1 MVYNMLNP
9 VELEKFEERT
19 KTMIAKAKKLQGD
32 YYNEKFFVVDLKE
45 RQQSRTIQQNAYLWV
60 TITYVAIE
68 EGYTKDYIEQ
78 EFKRVNKDVFLRERE
93 NKQGKTFQYW
103 RHIPDLDKEELSL
116 CIDRWLHH
124 CSMERGLY
132 IPTPQDHAYMVW
144 QTQVEK
150 QAELNKEFL

>member
-9 VELEKFEERT
+9 TELEKFRERT
-19 KTMIAKAKKLQGD
+19 TAMVGKAKKMQND
-32 YYNEKFFVVDLKE
+32 FYNDKFFVVELKE
-45 RQQSRTIQQNAYLWV
+45 RQPSRTIQQNAYLWV

-93 NKQGKTFQYW
+93 NKRGEKFQYW
-103 RHIPDLDKEELSL
+103 RHIPDLDKQEMSE

-132 IPTPQDHAYMVW
+132 IPSPQDHAYLVW
-144 QTQVEK
+144 QTKVERD
-150 QAELNKEFL
+150 AELNKEYL